1 VTLIGWMARHL
12 GGRQPPAVVG
22 PHAVA
27 GYLALSRVPGFPAV
41 LDGRTALLAARLAA
55 ELSGCRW
62 CIDRSG
68 HDWRMAGLPG
78 EQLRDLAAYSTSD
91 RFTERERAALAFVES
106 VARSRLS
113 GGPGDELVLQRA
125 RQLLAEGQLA
135 ELTAIVAEHHCLDSL
150 NSNLPGP

>member
-1 VTLIGWMARHL
+1 VTLKAWVARHL
-12 GGRQPPAVVG
+12 GRRESAAVGG

-27 GYLALSRVPGFPAV
+27 GYLAWSQIPGFPAV
-41 LDGRTALLAARLAA
+41 LDRRTALLAAGLAA

-62 CIDRSG
+62 CIDRCG
-68 HDWRMAGLPG
+68 HEWRMAGLG
-78 EQLRDLAAYSTSD
+78 GDQFRDLTAYSTSD

-106 VARSRLS
+106 VARTRLS
-113 GGPGDELVLQRA
+113 GGSGGDLVLRRA
-125 RQLLAEGQLA
+125 RHFLAESQLA